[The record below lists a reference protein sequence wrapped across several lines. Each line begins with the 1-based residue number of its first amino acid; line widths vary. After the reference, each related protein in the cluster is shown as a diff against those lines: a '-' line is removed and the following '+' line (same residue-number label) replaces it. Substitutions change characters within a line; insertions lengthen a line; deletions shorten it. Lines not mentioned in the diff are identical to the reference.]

1 MVRFASGDTS
11 NRFDPKIPGE
21 VAERIVENT
30 EKVTLSTMATLNE
43 MNDTVEMIRSE
54 YNQLSNDM
62 AEMRLKLNNQE
73 GHFYAI
79 DANIIKLK
87 IIARVLDKILRSPI
101 VRFFN
106 FFGKWYHYDK
116 KKDEIYWESSDIID
130 GIFNLTQYVKE
141 PF

>member
-21 VAERIVENT
+21 VADRIVENT
-30 EKVTLSTMATLNE
+30 EKVTLNTAAALRE
-43 MNDTVEMIRSE
+43 MNDMAEMIRSE
-54 YNQLSNDM
+54 YIQLSNDM
-62 AEMRLKLNNQE
+62 VEMQYKYGQQE
-73 GHFYAI
+73 SHLSAV
-79 DANIIKLK
+79 DSNLIKLK
-87 IIARVLDKILRSPI
+87 IIARMLDKILRSPI
-101 VRFFN
+101 ARFFN

-130 GIFNLTQYVKE
+130 GIFNLTQYAKE

>member
-21 VAERIVENT
+21 VADRIVENI
-30 EKVTLSTMATLNE
+30 EKVTSNTTVALNE
-43 MNDTVEMIRSE
+43 MNDLTEMVRSE
-54 YNQLSNDM
+54 YNRLSNDM
-62 AEMRLKLNNQE
+62 VEMQHKYGKHETHLI
-73 GHFYAI
+73 AVDI
-79 DANIIKLK
+79 TIIQLK
-87 IIARVLDKILRSPI
+87 IIARMLDKILRSPI
-101 VRFFN
+101 ARFFN

-130 GIFNLTQYVKE
+130 GIFNLTQYTKE